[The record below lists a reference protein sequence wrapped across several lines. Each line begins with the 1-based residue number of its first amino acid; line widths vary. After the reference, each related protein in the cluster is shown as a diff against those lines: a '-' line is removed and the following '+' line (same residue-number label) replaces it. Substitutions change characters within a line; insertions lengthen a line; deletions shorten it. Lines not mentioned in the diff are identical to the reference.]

1 MSKIGKAFVQCLRVF
16 TSQQVGVMYNPLH
29 RSEKV
34 IEMCLYIA
42 KHIVKKTTQTKDTE
56 HMIDFHVGLMVASV
70 QHMNISA
77 LETDLRTLQVLA
89 EQPQLNQRELA
100 SQLGVSL
107 GKVNYCLRALLAKG
121 FLKAQNFKSSKNKLA
136 YAYVLT
142 PAGITARAELT
153 AEFLE
158 VKLREYE
165 RLSQEITALKAQAA
179 LESANASAVR
189 KKA

>member
-1 MSKIGKAFVQCLRVF
+1 MRLHATGDIIKKA
-16 TSQQVGVMYNPLH
+16 TKTKN
-29 RSEKV
+29 SEHK
-34 IEMCLYIA
+34 L
-42 KHIVKKTTQTKDTE
+42 
-56 HMIDFHVGLMVASV
+56 DFLAELMVASV
-70 QHMNISA
+70 QHMNTSALVNTSA
-77 LETDLRTLQVLA
+77 LETDLRTLQVLT

-153 AEFLE
+153 AEFLQI
-158 VKLREYE
+158 KIKEYE
-165 RLSQEITALKAQAA
+165 RLEAQIDD
-179 LESANASAVR
+179 LRKSLAVGGGS
-189 KKA
+189 